1 MTGKSRME
9 VTNVI
14 EPERLRQMEDNFRA
28 ETSDPA
34 SEEWR
39 EDLSAEE
46 AGLVADWDERMDA
59 GITKMVE
66 DTVRLTKCHYAPYP
80 LSPEMR

>member
-14 EPERLRQMEDNFRA
+14 EPERLRQMEDNFWA

-39 EDLSAEE
+39 ENLSAEE
-46 AGLVADWDERMDA
+46 AGLVADWDELMEA

-66 DTVRLTKCHYAPYP
+66 DTVRLTKRHMPHIHYPP
-80 LSPEMR
+80 K